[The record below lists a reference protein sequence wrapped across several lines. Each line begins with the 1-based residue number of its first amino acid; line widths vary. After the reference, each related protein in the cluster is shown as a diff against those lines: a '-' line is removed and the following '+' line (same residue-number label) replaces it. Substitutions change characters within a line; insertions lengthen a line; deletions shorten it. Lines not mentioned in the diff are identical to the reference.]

1 MNLSEAKAKIGAK
14 HTTENNVVSIGVLQ
28 LNTAVNEAGEK
39 TEWLRHWD
47 NENRIAVSLHK
58 DLFEE
63 LKKDPKAGPLG
74 LQYEVRKGEKGEY
87 HSYRLVKYTPA
98 EFTL

>member
-1 MNLSEAKAKIGAK
+1 MNLAELKAKIGAK
-14 HTTENNVVSIGVLQ
+14 HTTDKNTVTIGVLQ
-28 LNTAVNEAGEK
+28 LNTAQNEAGEK

-47 NENRIAVSLHK
+47 NENRIAISLHK

-63 LKKDPKAGPLG
+63 LKKDQKAGPLG
-74 LQYEVRKGEKGEY
+74 LQHEVRVGEKGEY
-87 HSYRLVKYTPA
+87 DSYRIVKYTPA